1 MRVLMAAAAA
11 MLLASS
17 ALAGEA
23 VDGSVG
29 PLAPGKP
36 AGIKKAQ
43 DQDNA
48 ILYVVGGGLV
58 IAGIVLVATAGGND
72 TPAKAT
78 TTTSGTGTSP

>member
-11 MLLASS
+11 AAMLVSS

-23 VDGSVG
+23 VDGNMG

-36 AGIKKAQ
+36 AGVKKAQ

-48 ILYVVGGGLV
+48 VLYLVGGGLV
-58 IAGIVLVATAGGND
+58 IAGIVLVATADGEKVP
-72 TPAKAT
+72 TPAT
-78 TTTSGTGTSP
+78 TTTSSTTP